1 MNHPLLFT
9 QQPYITPQPSV
20 PMVPK
25 NATTL
30 YIGDLDEQINE
41 EYLYQKFCQFGQIFT
56 LKIAKDSNKKSKGF
70 AFITYYQK
78 ADGNIFTRYVHSP
91 FNKSHFFKK
100 LEMGQFINR
109 F

>member
-1 MNHPLLFT
+1 MCVLSINLNPNRMNHPNPMLF
-9 QQPYITPQPSV
+9 PSAYPQHMHTSPQV

-56 LKIAKDSNKKSKGF
+56 LKIAKDVNKKSRGF
-70 AFITYYQK
+70 AFITYY
-78 ADGNIFTRYVHSP
+78 
-91 FNKSHFFKK
+91 
-100 LEMGQFINR
+100 
-109 F
+109 